1 MKEAGIAVIGGGIA
15 GLSAALEIAR
25 LGRTVTMFEATSKLG
40 GRAQTREHGGF
51 YLNQGPHAL
60 YRAGAFN
67 RALQEFAVPVTG
79 AGPDLGRGFA
89 IWDGG
94 TFPFPLRAPRGAP
107 APLDNTEADALAAFF
122 TCMSSDSSLG
132 AGVALGH
139 VLQSLP
145 RRPATI
151 IAALVRLSTYVDAL
165 DQIDGKAALDQLRLS
180 FAGTIYV
187 DGGWR
192 TLIGGLAAAAEKAGV
207 DVRLGARVAAV
218 THATNGAIRVEAHD
232 GSIGDYAAA
241 VLAVPPKA
249 ATKVLADA
257 GQLTTAAAAARPIR
271 LISLDLAL
279 SQLPEPAI
287 KFALGFDEPTYL
299 SVHSA
304 AAALAPAGGA
314 MMHVARYL
322 RPDDRSYADRFVDVE
337 RMTDRLQPGWRR
349 AVVHEQR
356 LSGAVVAYD
365 FPRSAAGG
373 ARAKVEM
380 DDVPGVFLA
389 GDWVGQ
395 DGMLADAAAASA
407 RAAAHAAVGYSAR
420 IGRA

>member
-1 MKEAGIAVIGGGIA
+1 MEAGIAVIGGGIA
-15 GLSAALEIAR
+15 GLIAALEIAR

-94 TFPFPLRAPRGAP
+94 TFPFPLRASGGAP
-107 APLDNTEADALAAFF
+107 APLDNTEAYALAAFF
-122 TCMSSDSSLG
+122 TRMSSDSSLG

-145 RRPATI
+145 RRPATV

-192 TLIGGLAAAAEKAGV
+192 TLIEGLAAAAEKAGV
-207 DVRLGARVAAV
+207 DVRLGARVSAV
-218 THATNGAIRVEAHD
+218 ARASNGSITVEAHD
-232 GSIGDYAAA
+232 GSIGEFAAA

-249 ATKVLADA
+249 ATKVLTGA
-257 GQLTTAAAAARPIR
+257 GQLMTAAAATRPIR

-279 SQLPEPAI
+279 SGLPDPAV

-304 AAALAPAGGA
+304 VAALAPAGGA

-322 RPDDRSYADRFVDVE
+322 QPDDRSYSDRFIEVE
-337 RMTDRLQPGWRR
+337 RVADRLQPGWRS
-349 AVVHEQR
+349 AVVHEQK

-365 FPRSAAGG
+365 YPRAASAG
-373 ARAKVEM
+373 ARARVEM
-380 DDVPGVFLA
+380 DDVPGIFLA

-395 DGMLADAAAASA
+395 EGMLADAAAASA
-407 RAAAHAAVGYSAR
+407 RAAAQAAVAYNVR
-420 IGRA
+420 INRA